1 MWNMADLTV
10 NFFFHIIS
18 LFFQI
23 LNLFIISV
31 PEGQSDH
38 PPN

>member
-1 MWNMADLTV
+1 MWNTTDLTV
-10 NFFFHIIS
+10 NFFFHTVS

-23 LNLFIISV
+23 LTHFILSV
-31 PEGQSDH
+31 PKGQSDH